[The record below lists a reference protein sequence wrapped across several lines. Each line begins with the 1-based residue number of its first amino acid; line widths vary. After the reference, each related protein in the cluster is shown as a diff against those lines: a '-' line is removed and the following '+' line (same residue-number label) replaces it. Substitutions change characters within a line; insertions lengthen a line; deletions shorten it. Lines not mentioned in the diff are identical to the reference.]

1 MPRWSD
7 STPTP
12 PSASVPQG
20 DQSPRGG
27 FARQHSVAEIDRRW
41 AVALHAQ
48 AAQPTLLRLMV
59 WCSRLGDGPMW
70 VVVLVV
76 LPLAGGTHGAHCA
89 ALLAATGAINLA
101 IYWTIKKTIRRVR
114 PCDGGCPDVRACA
127 PIPDC
132 FSFPSGHSLHAAAFA
147 LLLSAFYPALA
158 PLLWFYALLVA
169 MARVILGLHYPSDVV
184 VGGLM
189 GAGTAAIILV
199 QLG

>member
-7 STPTP
+7 
-12 PSASVPQG
+12 PSAGPA
-20 DQSPRGG
+20 SPGVAG
-27 FARQHSVAEIDRRW
+27 PAPAKLARQNSVAEIDRRW
-41 AVALHAQ
+41 AIALHEQ
-48 AAQPTLLRLMV
+48 SAQPTLLRLMV

-70 VVVLVV
+70 LVVLVV
-76 LPLAGGTHGAHCA
+76 LPLAGGTPGMHCA

-114 PCDGGCPDVRACA
+114 PCDGGCPDIRACA

-169 MARVILGLHYPSDVV
+169 IARVVLGLHYPSDVV
-184 VGGLM
+184 GGGLI
-189 GAGTAAIILV
+189 GACTAAVILV

>member
-1 MPRWSD
+1 L
-7 STPTP
+7 
-12 PSASVPQG
+12 
-20 DQSPRGG
+20 PRGD
-27 FARQHSVAEIDRRW
+27 AKATELAHPYSVGEIDRRW
-41 AVALHAQ
+41 AIALHEQ
-48 AAQPTLLRLMV
+48 SAQPSLLRLMF

-70 VVVLVV
+70 GIVLLV

-114 PCDGGCPDVRACA
+114 PCDGGCPDIRACA

-169 MARVILGLHYPSDVV
+169 VARVILGLHYPSDVV
-184 VGGLM
+184 GGGLI
-189 GAGTAAIILV
+189 GACTAAIILV

>member
-1 MPRWSD
+1 MLRWSD
-7 STPTP
+7 LPLHQ
-12 PSASVPQG
+12 SVRQI
-20 DQSPRGG
+20 DQ
-27 FARQHSVAEIDRRW
+27 RW
-41 AVALHAQ
+41 AIALHAQ

-70 VVVLVV
+70 LVVLLV
-76 LPLAGGTHGAHCA
+76 LPLAGGPRGAHYA

-114 PCDGGCPDVRACA
+114 PCNGCPDIRACA

-147 LLLSAFYPALA
+147 LLLSDLYPALA
-158 PLLWFYALLVA
+158 PLLWSYALLVA

-184 VGGLM
+184 LGGLI
-189 GAGTAAIILV
+189 GAGTAAVILV